1 MSLIALVSGAGA
13 PGGIGFA
20 VARALKERGFDV
32 VVTST
37 TDRIKQRAAEL
48 GIRGEIA
55 DLTKPDEA
63 ASLISTL
70 DRLDVLINNAGM
82 TSQISPLTDDESQSL
97 SEISMEAW
105 QRGMQRNLDTAFNL
119 TRFALPMIR
128 KSDSGR
134 IIMVSSVTGALQAMR
149 NQPVYATA
157 KAALIGMVRSLAL
170 DEAKYGIT
178 VNAVLPGWISTDTQ
192 PEHERLQG
200 MKTPL
205 GRSGKPEELA
215 SAIAY
220 LSSTDAGYIT
230 GQSIIIDGGNSI
242 AEERGW

>member
-1 MSLIALVSGAGA
+1 MSLVALVSGAGA

-48 GIRGEIA
+48 GVRGEIA

>member
-37 TDRIKQRAAEL
+37 TDRIKQRATEL
-48 GIRGEIA
+48 GVRGEIA

-149 NQPVYATA
+149 NQLVYATA

-205 GRSGKPEELA
+205 GRSGKPEEIA

>member
-48 GIRGEIA
+48 GVRGEIA

-82 TSQISPLTDDESQSL
+82 TSQIAPLTYDESQSL

-205 GRSGKPEELA
+205 GRSGKPEEIA

>member
-20 VARALKERGFDV
+20 VARALKGRGFDV